1 MMMKAMVMEEVH
13 DIVKGSCNVESC
25 GSNMIC
31 VWLKGTQVD
40 LGRTKMT
47 EDTNKT
53 ADGVVLLI

>member
-1 MMMKAMVMEEVH
+1 MVMEEVH